1 MTMADFVDKQELY
14 DYIQKEKE
22 REQSRTPLPRCER
35 GLPDV
40 CYDILDKI
48 DKINKSYAK
57 QLACTIPK
65 VYISTDLQ
73 PIGDTM
79 IDKKEEQ

>member
-1 MTMADFVDKQELY
+1 MADFVNKQELY
-14 DYIQKEKE
+14 DYIQKE

-48 DKINKSYAK
+48 NKINKSYAK
-57 QLACTIPK
+57 QLAYTIPK

-73 PIGDTM
+73 PTVDTVKHAHCDTM
-79 IDKKEEQ
+79 I

>member
-1 MTMADFVDKQELY
+1 MADFVDKQELY

-35 GLPDV
+35 GVPDA
-40 CYDILDKI
+40 CYEMLDKV
-48 DKINKSYAK
+48 NKFYAK

-79 IDKKEEQ
+79 IDEKEEQ

>member
-1 MTMADFVDKQELY
+1 MADFVDKQELY

-22 REQSRTPLPRCER
+22 REQSRTPLSRCER

-57 QLACTIPK
+57 QLAYTNSE
-65 VYISTDLQ
+65 VYISKDLQ

-79 IDKKEEQ
+79 IDEKEEQ